1 MTTYPLK
8 TYERLGSE
16 YHDTRDAYVSV
27 IYILSTIIVI
37 SGLYLW
43 LRGKFKK

>member
-16 YHDTRDAYVSV
+16 YHDTRDAYVSF
-27 IYILSTIIVI
+27 IFILSTIIIIGIVFYWI
-37 SGLYLW
+37 
-43 LRGKFKK
+43 GKKIKK